1 MFTLDLAKSWTQFEK
16 IIFRLLF
23 LCLGFFLLDHEIGML
38 FIDLNQFKALGDI
51 YAHLLKPLFWIDQH
65 VFHIGYNPKLH
76 QSFLG
81 DSYFGIVY
89 YLTIISIS
97 ILVVIVWSIKSN
109 DALTL
114 IQYLFNAL
122 I

>member
-1 MFTLDLAKSWTQFEK
+1 MSW
-16 IIFRLLF
+16 
-23 LCLGFFLLDHEIGML
+23 FFLLDYEIGML

-97 ILVVIVWSIKSN
+97 ILVVIVWSIIERHTKNYHQLNYWFRLNLQTPLARGTNSIR
-109 DALTL
+109 L
-114 IQYLFNAL
+114 
-122 I
+122 